1 MAIFIPESP
10 AHRTSSAE
18 LWLFNKLR
26 ELDDRYYVLHS
37 LGLIRHSNKNWSEI
51 DFVVLGPEGI
61 FFIEVKGGI
70 VGRVQGVW
78 QVIGAD
84 GKQSFL
90 GRGPFFQAGG
100 AEAGA
105 RKFLESRL
113 NWVKDYTTG
122 FCVFT
127 PECRINVDDLGIVKS
142 VYFDADD
149 AFRHSSEYIDVL
161 CKYWAE
167 KTGRNKTLSQ
177 QQIEMIIPFLCS
189 DIPILKA
196 APKVA
201 DDIQIQV
208 VASSDKQKEILGY
221 LNYSKKIIFE
231 GGAAS
236 GLPALAEAEVVSLLR
251 ENLRVLLLTESDEV
265 AQYFSNR
272 ISKGQDFK
280 IKTLESLAMQS
291 QKEEASHDVLIVFEG
306 TEVFSPENIQFLDKL
321 LMQVALN
328 GKWRIFIDPVRK
340 EFQGLSD
347 SIERIK
353 VALQPAIVV
362 LPDNFLTSGP
372 NLALT
377 QSLIG
382 ISLLT
387 SSIDGPTS
395 DLEFFSDSDEVI
407 RKVLKR
413 LEELVNRGYTEDE
426 IVVLTNKALRDSCLA
441 SISDLFEDFWATT
454 EDRKTVKRWRHSE
467 ISNIQ
472 IFPIRC
478 VLVVD
483 FDFSENSLHKEMIY
497 LACTRA
503 QINLSLFFKE
513 EFRSSIVRALIPK

>member
-1 MAIFIPESP
+1 
-10 AHRTSSAE
+10 
-18 LWLFNKLR
+18 
-26 ELDDRYYVLHS
+26 
-37 LGLIRHSNKNWSEI
+37 
-51 DFVVLGPEGI
+51 
-61 FFIEVKGGI
+61 
-70 VGRVQGVW
+70 
-78 QVIGAD
+78 
-84 GKQSFL
+84 
-90 GRGPFFQAGG
+90 
-100 AEAGA
+100 
-105 RKFLESRL
+105 
-113 NWVKDYTTG
+113 
-122 FCVFT
+122 
-127 PECRINVDDLGIVKS
+127 
-142 VYFDADD
+142 
-149 AFRHSSEYIDVL
+149 
-161 CKYWAE
+161 
-167 KTGRNKTLSQ
+167 
-177 QQIEMIIPFLCS
+177 MIIPFLCS